1 MAWLDISGWTLPPQP
16 LGDASALPANLI
28 PASSGGGG
36 GDITERIGYL
46 FEGSLPQLSY
56 PVSHSICILEVFL
69 PCQIHASSQLKTR
82 TLWVKPLLLG
92 GMPPST
98 NRCWT
103 RLLPV
108 WKLLSQSPAQG
119 RRWHLRKERRGSQN
133 PERGWSTQ
141 FWTSYSGH
149 RLLLFRLAWL
159 WCCSISHGNTIE

>member
-1 MAWLDISGWTLPPQP
+1 MLSFENLCFSILGMAANRSKHWQVSAVCLIKGTQDGMISHPTWALFPSRGGTGPPP
-16 LGDASALPANLI
+16 PRVPSPPPPPNLTPA
-28 PASSGGGG
+28 PPGGGG

-98 NRCWT
+98 NRC
-103 RLLPV
+103 
-108 WKLLSQSPAQG
+108 
-119 RRWHLRKERRGSQN
+119 
-133 PERGWSTQ
+133 
-141 FWTSYSGH
+141 
-149 RLLLFRLAWL
+149 
-159 WCCSISHGNTIE
+159 